1 VVLDGDRPC
10 CVVEVK
16 LAINGRGAWALNSAM
31 KDTVRGAERGEHSTA
46 ALRLLYEALDAT
58 ADEIVDEAWERLAG
72 ARPKQE
78 KGD

>member
-16 LAINGRGAWALNSAM
+16 LAINDSGAWALNCAM
-31 KDTVRGAERGEHSTA
+31 KDTVRAPSGGEHSTA

-58 ADEIVDEAWERLAG
+58 ADEAWERLAG
-72 ARPKQE
+72 ARLKQE